1 MCRHAD
7 LAGSC
12 TCRGEDAGKK
22 LLGRRVLI
30 VVRENSLMRAA
41 GSPDAACRTRLTTRG
56 RPCSTPPCALP
67 AHFSGCARRYAIAE
81 LQQDVERELATLPE
95 AEREAQ
101 RTKFA
106 VFVVHNKRKPK
117 VGVLPPDVPCVRRPQ
132 LTRAPA

>member
-1 MCRHAD
+1 LVNCSRRF
-7 LAGSC
+7 LA
-12 TCRGEDAGKK
+12 
-22 LLGRRVLI
+22 
-30 VVRENSLMRAA
+30 
-41 GSPDAACRTRLTTRG
+41 
-56 RPCSTPPCALP
+56 
-67 AHFSGCARRYAIAE
+67 RYAIAE